1 MSWLALA
8 ALSAVFLGLYDVS
21 KKSSLDDNAVLPVLF
36 FCTLASVVL
45 LVPVACVGWLRPDFA
60 ASAHLALAPLGTRGH
75 LLVVAKAAIVT
86 LSWIFTYFALKH
98 LPISLASPIRASAPV
113 FTVIGAVL
121 LFAEI
126 PTALQTLGIA
136 LTLGSYYLFSLVGR
150 EEGVEFT
157 KNRWVWMLFAGTLVG
172 AVSGLYD
179 KHLLQVER
187 LAPTS
192 VQVFFAIYAAALQ
205 GFVVLVFW
213 WPRRKGTTR
222 FEFRR
227 SIPLVALLLV
237 LADNVYFRAVS
248 EPDALIS
255 VVSAI
260 RRSNV
265 VISFVVGGIL
275 LRERLHARKVLALAG
290 VLLGAV
296 LLLDGG

>member
-1 MSWLALA
+1 LSWLALA

-21 KKSSLDDNAVLPVLF
+21 KKTSLDDNAVLPVLF
-36 FCTLASVVL
+36 FCTLAGAL
-45 LVPVACVGWLRPDFA
+45 LLAPVACFGWLRPDLA
-60 ASAHLALAPLGTRGH
+60 AGMHLAMAPLGARGH
-75 LLVVAKAAIVT
+75 LLVVLKAAIVT
-86 LSWIFTYFALKH
+86 LSWMFTYFALKH

-113 FTVIGAVL
+113 FTVIGAVV

-150 EEGVEFT
+150 EEGIAFE

-192 VQVFFAIYAAALQ
+192 VQVFFTVYAAVLQ
-205 GFVVLVFW
+205 GIIVLVFW
-213 WPRRKGTTR
+213 WPRRKATTP
-222 FEFRR
+222 FEFRLT
-227 SIPLVALLLV
+227 IPLVALLLV

-248 EPDALIS
+248 EPEALIS

-265 VISFVVGGIL
+265 AISFVVGGIL

-290 VLLGAV
+290 VLIGAL
-296 LLLDGG
+296 LLLDGR